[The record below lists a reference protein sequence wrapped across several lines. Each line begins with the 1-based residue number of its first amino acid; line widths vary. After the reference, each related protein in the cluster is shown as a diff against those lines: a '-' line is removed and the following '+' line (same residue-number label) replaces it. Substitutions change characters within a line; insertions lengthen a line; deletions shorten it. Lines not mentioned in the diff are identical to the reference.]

1 MTHIQTAKSQ
11 LRCHLI
17 ITNFT
22 LPASPMFK
30 WANQSK
36 TQVTSHTPPCLVVW
50 IYPAKSSTRS
60 CHGRGM
66 HSGSAPC
73 SAAAPWHITEQ
84 NLTPLHVPRAVAF
97 IHRLLSTAQKVP
109 EVLSAIGAEPADS
122 RPAQYFITPGTPRP
136 CQQIDLFLWIVFTSK
151 QSAGQDLTQ
160 PIFQNIKTG
169 KWSVSPPGDFR
180 SLV

>member
-1 MTHIQTAKSQ
+1 MNDTAFFIFFISLGTMTHIQTAKSQ

-50 IYPAKSSTRS
+50 IYPANSSTRS
-60 CHGRGM
+60 CHGSRM
-66 HSGSAPC
+66 RSGSAPC

-84 NLTPLHVPRAVAF
+84 NLTPLHVPRAAAF

-109 EVLSAIGAEPADS
+109 EVLSAVGAEPADS

-136 CQQIDLFLWIVFTSK
+136 CQQIDLFL
-151 QSAGQDLTQ
+151 
-160 PIFQNIKTG
+160 
-169 KWSVSPPGDFR
+169 
-180 SLV
+180 

>member
-1 MTHIQTAKSQ
+1 MNDTAFFIILISLGTMTHIQTAKSQ

-36 TQVTSHTPPCLVVW
+36 TQVPSRTPPCLVVW
-50 IYPAKSSTRS
+50 IYPANSSTRT
-60 CHGRGM
+60 CHRSRM
-66 HSGSAPC
+66 RSGSAPC

-84 NLTPLHVPRAVAF
+84 NLTPLHVPRAAAF
-97 IHRLLSTAQKVP
+97 IHRLLSTAQNVP
-109 EVLSAIGAEPADS
+109 EVLSAVGAEPADS

-136 CQQIDLFLWIVFTSK
+136 CQQIDLFL
-151 QSAGQDLTQ
+151 
-160 PIFQNIKTG
+160 
-169 KWSVSPPGDFR
+169 
-180 SLV
+180 

>member
-1 MTHIQTAKSQ
+1 MNDTAFFIFFISLGTMTHIQTAKSQ

-50 IYPAKSSTRS
+50 IYPANSSTRS
-60 CHGRGM
+60 CHGSRM
-66 HSGSAPC
+66 RSGSAPC

-136 CQQIDLFLWIVFTSK
+136 CQQIDLFL
-151 QSAGQDLTQ
+151 
-160 PIFQNIKTG
+160 
-169 KWSVSPPGDFR
+169 
-180 SLV
+180 

>member
-1 MTHIQTAKSQ
+1 MNDTAFFIIFISLGTMTHIQTAKSQ

-50 IYPAKSSTRS
+50 IYPANSSTRS
-60 CHGRGM
+60 CHGSRM
-66 HSGSAPC
+66 RSGSAPC

-136 CQQIDLFLWIVFTSK
+136 CQQTDLFL
-151 QSAGQDLTQ
+151 
-160 PIFQNIKTG
+160 
-169 KWSVSPPGDFR
+169 
-180 SLV
+180 